1 MTRVGNVTLQ
11 SRSLHGGTTTLA
23 LTSRRGIPPRRISWE
38 FAMTASGLIIFL
50 LIGAIAGWLAG
61 LIVRG
66 FGFGLLGNIVVGIIG
81 ALLAGWLLPMLGVG
95 FSLGSPIVTSI
106 VYAMIGAIVL
116 LVLIGLIKR
125 A

>member
-11 SRSLHGGTTTLA
+11 SRSLHSGTTTLA

-81 ALLAGWLLPMLGVG
+81 AFLAGWLLPMLGVG

>member
-1 MTRVGNVTLQ
+1 MHLP
-11 SRSLHGGTTTLA
+11 A
-23 LTSRRGIPPRRISWE
+23 LVV
-38 FAMTASGLIIFL
+38 FL

-81 ALLAGWLLPMLGVG
+81 AFLAGWLLPRLGVS
-95 FSLGSPIVTSI
+95 FMLVSPLVTSI

-116 LVLIGLIKR
+116 LVLIGLIR
-125 A
+125 RT

>member
-1 MTRVGNVTLQ
+1 
-11 SRSLHGGTTTLA
+11 
-23 LTSRRGIPPRRISWE
+23 
-38 FAMTASGLIIFL
+38 MTASGLIIFL

-81 ALLAGWLLPMLGVG
+81 AFLAGWLLPRLGVS
-95 FSLGSPIVTSI
+95 FMLVSPLVTSI